1 MDSEKRA
8 IVCAIA
14 LNRIFGFEPKFS
26 HSIISALGSAE
37 AVFDMDREQ
46 LVQIFGPYSKYRD
59 KICPASVEQ
68 AEEEYESLR
77 ARGFQMMSI
86 FDGAYPALLKDCPDA
101 PLVLYIRS
109 QTPTTE
115 LFGKAPAVA
124 VVGTRDMSPYGR
136 EWCMRLVGEL
146 AHAPVKPV
154 IVSGLALGVD
164 ITAHLSALD
173 AGLATIAVSP
183 VGIDEVYP
191 RCHSKHAAR
200 IASSPGSAV
209 ITDYP
214 PGTAPLP
221 VTFLRRNRII
231 AGLSGSTILI
241 ESRVKGGGMMTS
253 RLAFDY
259 GRDVFVLPGRVDDA
273 RSAGCNLLLREKL
286 AEAITGTESICR
298 QLGLGRSA
306 GSRRRKPGELVR
318 DCFADSLDEVTLQR
332 LESILEAVR
341 ERRGI
346 SYEELCQVCLLP
358 YREVSELAGML
369 ESEALILTDMFQRCS
384 INPKIA

>member
-26 HSIISALGSAE
+26 HGIISALGSAE

-86 FDGAYPALLKDCPDA
+86 FDGAYPTLLKDCPDA

-173 AGLATIAVSP
+173 AGL
-183 VGIDEVYP
+183 E
-191 RCHSKHAAR
+191 
-200 IASSPGSAV
+200 
-209 ITDYP
+209 
-214 PGTAPLP
+214 
-221 VTFLRRNRII
+221 
-231 AGLSGSTILI
+231 
-241 ESRVKGGGMMTS
+241 
-253 RLAFDY
+253 
-259 GRDVFVLPGRVDDA
+259 
-273 RSAGCNLLLREKL
+273 
-286 AEAITGTESICR
+286 
-298 QLGLGRSA
+298 
-306 GSRRRKPGELVR
+306 
-318 DCFADSLDEVTLQR
+318 
-332 LESILEAVR
+332 
-341 ERRGI
+341 
-346 SYEELCQVCLLP
+346 
-358 YREVSELAGML
+358 
-369 ESEALILTDMFQRCS
+369 
-384 INPKIA
+384 